1 MSLRQEIEKFMT
13 KFITQVPEDIKKVM
27 QEESDRL
34 AQSGIAA
41 KALQAG
47 DKAPVFSLPNVEGA
61 MVSSAER
68 LSKGPLVVSFYRGG
82 W

>member
-13 KFITQVPEDIKKVM
+13 QFIAHVPEDIQKVM
-27 QEESDRL
+27 QEEAERL
-34 AQSGIAA
+34 AQSGIAG
-41 KALQAG
+41 KALKAG
-47 DKAPVFSLPNVEGA
+47 DKAPVFSLPNVQGA
-61 MVSSAER
+61 IVSSAEL